1 MKIIITE
8 SQSKILITE
17 NILKQVNG
25 IFKYGLEN
33 IKDIINTSSEQ
44 IGMNLKFM
52 MTWGAGI
59 AGFMGPI
66 NDYVKGNYPELND
79 VELSLILTSVIATY
93 YTDNRKVLQKLYQK
107 IQDDG
112 LTSVFKNVIKKS
124 DEFFDTF
131 GKFIGSLSMPAH
143 TMTNMMSYTFI
154 IPILPMIY
162 ESIKSGM
169 IENINL
175 DELTTMLAGFGGL
188 TIGSIL
194 IKKLLS
200 EISKRFQK

>member
-25 IFKYGLEN
+25 VFKYGLEN
-33 IKDIINTSSEQ
+33 VKEIINSASEQ

-93 YTDNRKVLQKLYQK
+93 YTENRKVLSKLYKK
-107 IQDDG
+107 IQDEG
-112 LTSVFKNVIKKS
+112 LDSIFRNVIKKS
-124 DEFFDTF
+124 DELFDTF
-131 GKFIGSLSMPAH
+131 GKFIGSLSMPSH

-162 ESIKSGM
+162 ESIRSGM